1 MTFMCRMVCIKLA
14 SILSLLA
21 FTNLVFAENQV
32 ETNSDDSSVLDEV
45 TVTTTRSER
54 GSKDVPAAVSVVGK
68 EKIEKSRMFNIS
80 DALRG
85 TPGVLMNSHNGAYDA
100 RLIIRGAGL
109 KASYGV
115 REITILR
122 DGIPI
127 TDPDSFTRMDL
138 IDPQDVE
145 RIEVSKGPGNLY
157 AAGSSGGAVHVISK
171 SVFDHEN
178 QKIKLGGGSFDT
190 KNLHARFSG
199 DIAGHL

>member
-1 MTFMCRMVCIKLA
+1 
-14 SILSLLA
+14 
-21 FTNLVFAENQV
+21 
-32 ETNSDDSSVLDEV
+32 
-45 TVTTTRSER
+45 
-54 GSKDVPAAVSVVGK
+54 
-68 EKIEKSRMFNIS
+68 MFNIS

-85 TPGVLMNSHNGAYDA
+85 TPGVLMNSHKGAYDA

-157 AAGSSGGAVHVISK
+157 AAGSSGGTVHVISK

-178 QKIKLGGGSFDT
+178 QKVKLT
-190 KNLHARFSG
+190 TYFSR
-199 DIAGHL
+199 